1 MSVEKEFIEKVVA
14 DILLMETATQPVVVN
29 EIYEK
34 VLHARRQQLQLA
46 EMRLNIE
53 KSAIETFKY
62 KNLNNQ

>member
-1 MSVEKEFIEKVVA
+1 
-14 DILLMETATQPVVVN
+14 METATQPVVVN

-53 KSAIETFKY
+53 KSAVETFKY
-62 KNLNNQ
+62 KNPNNQ

>member
-1 MSVEKEFIEKVVA
+1 MKEKEFIERVVA
-14 DILLMETATQPVVVN
+14 EILTMETATQPVVVN

-53 KSAIETFKY
+53 KSAVETFKY